1 MRPGKSKKE
10 AQVNGDLVEYYSK
23 RASEYEAIYRRQDPI
38 RLSELQAISHAIM
51 ESFRGRCVLEVA
63 CGTGYWT
70 QFAAKVAER
79 IVAIDESFEMLEI
92 ARAKNMPADKVEFA
106 QADAYNLDTV
116 AGTFDA
122 GLSNFWF
129 SHIPKARVN
138 EFLHGFHKK
147 LVTGATVFM
156 ADNVYVPDIGGELIR
171 RTDIEDT
178 FKIRELRTGSKHV
191 VLKNYYDEE
200 ELRGIF
206 APLVIELEIHVGQC
220 FWWLSYKIP

>member
-1 MRPGKSKKE
+1 MRPAKPKKE

-23 RASEYEAIYRRQDPI
+23 RASEYEAIYGRQDPI
-38 RLSELQAISHAIM
+38 RLSELRAISHAIM
-51 ESFRGRCVLEVA
+51 ENFRGRCVLEVA

-70 QFAAKVAER
+70 QLAAKVAER
-79 IVAIDESFEMLEI
+79 IEAIDESFEMLEI
-92 ARAKNMPADKVEFA
+92 ARAKNIPADKVGFA

-129 SHIPKARVN
+129 SHIPKAQVN

-147 LVTGATVFM
+147 LLTRATVFM

-171 RTDIEDT
+171 RTEIEDT
-178 FKIRELRTGSKHV
+178 FKIRELSTGSKHV

-200 ELRGIF
+200 ELQGIF
-206 APLVIELEIHVGQC
+206 APLVIDLEIHVGQC